1 MGALLSALGLDVKIL
16 IAQIV
21 NFIIL
26 GFILY
31 KIGYQPVLKFVKD
44 RTTKIEEGVKQA
56 EEVKTTLA
64 QAKAEQNTIIAQAK
78 VEAQAIFDTAKQQ
91 SDVQAVQIVEN
102 AKAEA
107 TKVIEKAKQDIRLE
121 HDKML
126 TDAKAELAS
135 VVLLATEKLLK
146 TKLDAPTDTALIEKT
161 LQEIA

>member
-1 MGALLSALGLDVKIL
+1 MAALLSALGLDVKIL

-21 NFIIL
+21 NFIVL

-31 KIGYQPVLKFVKD
+31 KIGYQPILKFVKD

-56 EEVKTTLA
+56 EEVKQTLA
-64 QAKAEQNTIIAQAK
+64 QAKTEQASIISTAK
-78 VEAQAIFDTAKQQ
+78 SEAQKIFDAAKL
-91 SDVQAVQIVEN
+91 QATEQATQIVERS
-102 AKAEA
+102 KTEA
-107 TKVIEKAKQDIRLE
+107 GKVIDKAKQDIRLE

-126 TDAKAELAS
+126 TDAKAELAH

-146 TKLDAPTDTALIEKT
+146 TKLDAPTDAALIEKT